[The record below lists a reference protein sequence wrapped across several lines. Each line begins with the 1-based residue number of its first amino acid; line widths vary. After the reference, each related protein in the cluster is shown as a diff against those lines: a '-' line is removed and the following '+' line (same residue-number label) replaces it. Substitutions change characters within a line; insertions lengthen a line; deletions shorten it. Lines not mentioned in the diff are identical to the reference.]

1 MIWTY
6 LEGATPWSISIMDGI
21 AVQELRKNQPVISFF
36 SGNVQ
41 DRDPDPK
48 GSLASP
54 VSVHSNTE
62 E

>member
-1 MIWTY
+1 
-6 LEGATPWSISIMDGI
+6 MDGI